1 MKFSLFKNDEK
12 YHDCFQPD
20 HKPKTTIELVDLARD
35 IKTHQGLKS
44 MTEYYREQFA
54 LYGRDAV
61 RSMKFKF
68 PYMLVPCLFTMRNNN
83 SFIPDTWNGVAGFD
97 IDRKDNPDV
106 DWDLLMDKIC
116 TTPEVVLCFKSTSFG
131 LKGLIKI
138 DGSFLTGIAD
148 DSVNAIYRKTVSE
161 GVYPHFANLWGV
173 VFDNSQ
179 AVLSQPMFINHDQDI
194 YCVPD
199 AIAFKPKVS
208 AVLNSIFDPNVG
220 AGSSIK
226 EDFKILN
233 YQLDIL
239 SQSSDRTIYETIM
252 SVTKRVAQFIKG
264 GLIEIPPAE
273 VLVMMQEKLA
283 LNQNS
288 KNKSRDKERLESAFK
303 GALEKESIPGITKEM
318 AMKAKTIKALFD
330 EIRTKEEELLQ
341 GQDLP
346 YVMIGDDF
354 YEIVKDPIN
363 PHIETLQIRSKD
375 TITIKT
381 GSTAWK
387 GRIRQY
393 TSFIAKPS
401 LLAYEQEVVSEDKI
415 NGRVLRYWNTFQ
427 EPPFPPESFTEGPF
441 PTIKGFVDHVFGASL
456 LEEDQREI
464 FWDYLQTMVTNPTR
478 KLPTIVLV
486 SKDREAAKSVLA
498 KLLSMIFGESN
509 VGMASVSDFMDSFNG
524 SYASKFI
531 VDMDDIEPVKD
542 PNFVSKL
549 KPLITEPY
557 VMVNDKFT
565 KKYKIQN
572 HLHFVI
578 TSNEV
583 LDFMKVQEEEVRF
596 WVRELVK
603 FPKEK
608 VDPAFYEK
616 LRQEIPHLLHW
627 LIQRTPVNAD
637 KGRRTR
643 FDESILKTNAFKKS
657 AEHNK
662 SNLYWEIKS
671 YLEDLFENDLTYA
684 EEIVLHK
691 EELIG
696 ISDGL
701 KFKMDWKNIIKNIS
715 DDFGD
720 IEGSHK
726 LTPKR
731 AKSTKWFKWGQS
743 SNVRGFKFTR
753 KSIGLRSLEDNT
765 DAINQTSYLLI

>member
-20 HKPKTTIELVDLARD
+20 HKPKTTVELVDLALD

-54 LYGRDAV
+54 LHGRDAV

-68 PYMLVPCLFTMRNNN
+68 PYMLVPCLFTMRNNS
-83 SFIPDTWNGVAGFD
+83 SFVPDTWNEVAGFD

-106 DWDLLMDKIC
+106 DWDLLVDKIC

-138 DGSFLTGIAD
+138 DGSFLSGIAD

-161 GVYPHFANLWGV
+161 GVYPHFENLWGV
-173 VFDNSQ
+173 SFDNSQ
-179 AVLSQPMFINHDQDI
+179 AVLSQPMFINHDPDI

-199 AIAFKPKVS
+199 AVAFKPKVS

-220 AGSSIK
+220 VGSSIK

-239 SQSSDRTIYETIM
+239 SQSSDKTIYETIM

-273 VLVMMQEKLA
+273 VLVLMQEKLT
-283 LNQNS
+283 LNPNS

-303 GALEKESIPGITKEM
+303 GALEKESIAPITKEM
-318 AMKAKTIKALFD
+318 TMKAKTIKALFD
-330 EIRTKEEELLQ
+330 EIRSKEDDLLK
-341 GQDLP
+341 GQDIP

-354 YEIVKDPIN
+354 YEIVKDPSN

-375 TITIKT
+375 NITIKT
-381 GSTAWK
+381 GSATWK
-387 GRIRQY
+387 GKIRQY
-393 TSFIAKPS
+393 TSFVSKPS
-401 LLAYEQEVVSEDKI
+401 LLAYEQEITSEDKI
-415 NGRVLRYWNTFQ
+415 NGRILKYWNTFQ
-427 EPPFPPESFTEGPF
+427 EPPFSPEQFVEGAF
-441 PTIKGFVDHVFGASL
+441 PTIQGFVDHVFGTSL

-464 FWDYLQTMVTNPTR
+464 FWDYLQTLITEPTR
-478 KLPTIVLV
+478 KMPTIVLV

-498 KLLSMIFGESN
+498 RLLAMIFGESN
-509 VGMASVSDFMDSFNG
+509 VGRASVADFMDTFNG
-524 SYASKFI
+524 PYASKFI

-557 VMVNDKFT
+557 VMVNDKFS

-596 WVRELVK
+596 WIRELLK

-608 VDPAFYEK
+608 VDPQFYKKMES
-616 LRQEIPHLLHW
+616 EIPHMLHW
-627 LIQRTPVNAD
+627 LMQRTPVHAD

-643 FDESILKTNAFKKS
+643 FDESILKTNAFRKS

-662 SNLYWEIKS
+662 SNFYWEIKS
-671 YLEDLFENDLTYA
+671 YLEDLFENDLAYA

-691 EELIG
+691 DELIG
-696 ISDGL
+696 ISGAL
-701 KFKMDWKNIIKNIS
+701 KFKMDWKNVIKSIS
-715 DDFGD
+715 DDFGN

-726 LTPKR
+726 LTSKR
-731 AKSTKWFKWGQS
+731 AKSPRWFKWGQS

-753 KSIGLRSLEDNT
+753 KSIGLSSLEDPT
-765 DAINQTSYLLI
+765 DLINQTSYTLL

>member
-1 MKFSLFKNDEK
+1 MRFSLFQNDEK
-12 YHDCFQPD
+12 YVGGFQPD
-20 HKPKTTIELVDLARD
+20 HKPKVVLDLVQLATE
-35 IKTHQGLKS
+35 IKNNAGLKAI
-44 MTEYYREQFA
+44 TDKYREQ
-54 LYGRDAV
+54 LQIHGKDAI
-61 RSMKFKF
+61 SFMKWKF
-68 PYMLVPCLFTMRNNN
+68 PYMTVPSLFEIRNN
-83 SFIPDTWNGVAGFD
+83 SSHIEGTLNGVCGFD
-97 IDRKDNPDV
+97 IDTKENPGV
-106 DWDLLMDKIC
+106 DWEEVMDKIC

-131 LKGLIKI
+131 IKGLFRIDTEFLDGLENSVIPKI
-138 DGSFLTGIAD
+138 FREQV
-148 DSVNAIYRKTVSE
+148 VNQ
-161 GVYPHFANLWGV
+161 VYPHLESLWGV
-173 VFDNSQ
+173 KLDASQ
-179 AVLSQPMFINHDQDI
+179 ATFSQPMFINHDPEI

-199 AIAFKPKVS
+199 AIPFKIKVS
-208 AVLNSIFDPNVG
+208 QVLNSIFDPNVG
-220 AGSSIK
+220 VGSSIR

-252 SVTKRVAQFIKG
+252 SVTKRIAQFIKG

-441 PTIKGFVDHVFGASL
+441 PTIQGFVDHVFGASL